1 MRSARSNT
9 VEFSFASQGGN
20 GKGHG
25 NGQGSDH
32 GGWDDHAATGEVGP
46 FDLVFQANDHGDNID
61 WGDPSDGWWF

>member
-1 MRSARSNT
+1 MSSKRNNT

-25 NGQGSDH
+25 NDH

-46 FDLVFQANDHGDNID
+46 FDSVFQASDHGDD
-61 WGDPSDGWWF
+61 LGWTDPSDGWWF